1 MKTRRD
7 FECQVDEVDPL
18 VPRAVR
24 CMFVWGDHDEHRCDA
39 LDGRDCHSSNPA
51 RRYHICGCGASVWEQ
66 R

>member
-39 LDGRDCHSSNPA
+39 LDGRDCGAAS
-51 RRYHICGCGASVWEQ
+51 RRHHICGCGAAVWEQ